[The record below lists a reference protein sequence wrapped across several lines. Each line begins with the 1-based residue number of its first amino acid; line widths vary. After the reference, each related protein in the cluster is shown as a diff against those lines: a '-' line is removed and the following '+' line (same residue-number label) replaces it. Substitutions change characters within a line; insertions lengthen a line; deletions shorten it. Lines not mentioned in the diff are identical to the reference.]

1 MGDKGSIFISAGD
14 PSADFP
20 GKNLIDEIR
29 RACPEVDLYGLGG
42 PLMQAAGMTPLADHR
57 RLAVMGFWEILPQ
70 VLFFR
75 RLLAEAAR
83 QIETRRPRVI
93 ILVDYPGFNLRL
105 AARVKHLGIPIV
117 YYISPQVW
125 AWGKRSLAAI
135 RRLVD
140 LMLVIFPFEAE
151 FFAARGIPVRF
162 TGHPLIDRYRSHPD
176 KAACRK
182 QLGCVGEVPVIALLP
197 GSRVQE
203 VARILPVMVRAADL
217 LPTRIA
223 PAKFYVAAV
232 EGVPRELYHRLIG
245 SRSITILEG
254 KTPELINGADCA
266 VITSGT
272 ATLEAAYF
280 GTPLVVV
287 YKTGWLTYQIARRLV
302 AIDAIGM
309 VNIVAGRRIVPEL
322 IQHRATGQA
331 IADQVAAIMGDR
343 ERYGQMGAELG
354 RVRDLLG
361 AGNAG
366 RQAFDALRSVVSLC

>member
-125 AWGKRSLAAI
+125 ALGKRRLAAI

-140 LMLVIFPFEAE
+140 LMLVIFPFEA
-151 FFAARGIPVRF
+151 
-162 TGHPLIDRYRSHPD
+162 
-176 KAACRK
+176 
-182 QLGCVGEVPVIALLP
+182 
-197 GSRVQE
+197 
-203 VARILPVMVRAADL
+203 
-217 LPTRIA
+217 
-223 PAKFYVAAV
+223 
-232 EGVPRELYHRLIG
+232 
-245 SRSITILEG
+245 
-254 KTPELINGADCA
+254 
-266 VITSGT
+266 
-272 ATLEAAYF
+272 
-280 GTPLVVV
+280 
-287 YKTGWLTYQIARRLV
+287 
-302 AIDAIGM
+302 
-309 VNIVAGRRIVPEL
+309 
-322 IQHRATGQA
+322 
-331 IADQVAAIMGDR
+331 
-343 ERYGQMGAELG
+343 
-354 RVRDLLG
+354 
-361 AGNAG
+361 
-366 RQAFDALRSVVSLC
+366 